1 MSDFIDEQ
9 IARLKQK
16 HNDPAYVAP
25 NLQDNIPQDNS
36 FTDNGSWLE
45 AAGIGAS
52 NMLNNLV
59 LGGSGQVLG
68 SIGDIVER
76 FSPFSGSRAND
87 RYRLIAAGLHPEIA
101 QQLSP
106 DQDSWLTALG
116 KYALQAH
123 NSIDDSIRDWR
134 NNAIGDNPSYG
145 TQVAEGVGSSLGFM
159 GAGLTGTALSGGN
172 VLTGAIL
179 SGLTEALSE
188 SGGTAADA
196 YRQGLYDN
204 GGLAAANKSFA
215 VNALLNAGLNAGAG
229 MFSPWMS
236 RIRNPITRYATQT
249 AGEVLNELIQ
259 EPSQQT
265 IEKSA
270 QQSLYNGGNFVT
282 ALGQNIPDWWDTAKQ
297 LAPTVAA
304 SSAITSLLKG
314 GLDMT
319 SAKDRQ
325 QVKDQWIYRNKD
337 IDVDNTDA
345 KIKAHFD
352 AVEALKKRLQREKSG
367 KNNPQTIDSLE
378 RRIDKRLH
386 QIERLKN
393 IRRPLANSEYVYT
406 PDDEISDSYT
416 ANISLNDSQH
426 ANTRYKLVELDSL
439 IMHDKPNRN
448 KPEYLDN
455 IHNIANNLEPS
466 RLGES
471 TSSSEGAPV
480 IAPDSSVEDG
490 YARLDALRQVYT
502 SDPQKANSYRN
513 WLTENAQSF
522 GYNPAEIQHMKQ
534 PVLVRQ
540 RISDIQ
546 NIAKPSTTSD
556 TQQSNEQASDNFP
569 RKTRNRRRNKIT
581 QNDSAVLV
589 PDTEADAE
597 NNSEN
602 QVIQTPTDNTSPII
616 APKSNTANVPAQAN
630 VPSQKPNPA
639 RKNNTVKIPVE
650 TVKRPEGKK
659 VEFINKKEI
668 DTTQNNIDPQRPT
681 GKKTK
686 IVTSRNTEVEIQYRV
701 LEADELI
708 PSNFE
713 QNGKVNPLYP
723 AELQPRDRTKD
734 LDGQIGDIA
743 HHPDPERLA
752 ENRMASDGAPVIGS
766 DRVVESGNGRV
777 MGLTRSYRLGKADAY
792 KQFLVDNAER
802 FGLHPD
808 DISAMQSPILV
819 RERLTDVNRQQFTSE
834 ANEASIASMGNTEN
848 AYDDARG
855 ITPNMLKQLD
865 FSKPIDE
872 NIPFVSS
879 FTGTLSRNEKNMMVD
894 KHGRPSRYAYER
906 ANYALAAKAYGDES
920 IIARLSETQNDDL
933 KNLSKGLLD
942 AALPLAV
949 LQDGSFRENLSLQ
962 NDIAEAVDWLQHIRK
977 EGLSVSEFLAAPNL
991 DFLHLSDNVETLLRF
1006 FDNHKRSPNDITQA
1020 FINYVQIAQN
1030 EAKNGQASMFD
1041 DSVRSKEDILTE
1053 ALRKVDAEKE
1063 GGTVAQ
1069 SSFKNWF
1076 GDWQKNPKKASKVVD
1091 EKGSPLIVFHGT
1103 NSENE
1108 AAPFSEFDTN
1118 GGHDLTRNTG
1128 AWFTSNRKAAK
1139 TFGNY
1144 VYEVYL
1150 NIRNPFIYESN
1161 NGLEDISMRE
1171 QIARDVRA
1179 GKYNIEGEPEYDGV
1193 IFRNVEDDSN
1203 DDLVSDVFVI
1213 FEKNQ
1218 VKSADLNN
1226 GNFDTVNAN
1235 VFRQDGSQDDNV
1247 QNIPTNDQKQEQEI
1261 SDDEDSQSN
1270 SDEYDGFIGYLDV
1283 NEHNGDT
1290 HSTNIFFDE
1299 DNGRPYLDITD
1310 DNGDS
1315 VATYDMRSDTF
1326 SIRPEHK
1333 TTGWVRNV
1341 EDDFRRQFGKNP
1353 TEEILRRSFRQQAID
1368 AGASEQNA
1376 DASATAYI
1384 AGNKFFAKYSGQS
1397 LFDTVRSDNLSI
1409 RKGIHQEN
1417 DNSRGSTTFIEQA
1430 KDEAGN
1436 VIKEAQTIVKLFQ
1449 NANKSTLLHEIGH
1462 IFLEKLKNLARANML
1477 NDKKGKLNK
1486 AGIDW
1491 GILMRHYGLKDIDF
1505 SKSLSGKD
1513 LELWHN
1519 AQENFAASLEKY
1531 FYKGNTH
1538 DGVSKKLKH
1547 IFEAFKGW
1555 LKDIYSALTNI
1566 KYTDTKGV
1574 KHAFSLSKDVKAV
1587 FDDFFADRNNTPR
1600 AIIDNGILSSYQP
1613 NNNNKRDISFPTQE
1627 IERRFVEASKPPSKM
1642 GTLARVKH
1650 AFLSGIK
1657 NIAAGD
1663 YADIARS
1670 QDPNVRKARNLFRQ
1684 LERDKKSVL
1693 AQAMKTFSDNLNGL
1707 DNEQLDLFNRARV
1720 IQDLMF
1726 RIEKVPGA
1734 DLPFGLTHQQVRDMH
1749 KKLMPHVENDEAVKN
1764 AIQKEEQTIQS
1775 INQDF
1780 INAARLLGY
1789 DMSGVFSNPH
1799 YYRHRIIDYMDAV
1812 RAGRR
1817 IDTSTGNINVQDTAD
1832 SMLREAFG
1840 RGYLKRYKGSTMDF
1854 VTDYVQAN
1862 SEVRVQ
1868 MLQDIE
1874 TLKTLYKLKQEYDI
1888 APRLKKQFGKQQDSQ
1903 QLRIDD
1909 GSQSFSQ
1916 SGDSEIAEWLAHVPE
1931 GMTALDPTII
1941 GLTESDKSVKE
1952 NILDNAIREF
1962 SQKNGIP
1969 IDRLLEQG
1977 LTVENNIMVI
1987 PNEIAETLR
1996 KMAKSKHRGA
2006 LGQAAKKLTTWWKQS
2021 VLFTPTRNLLYN
2033 IRNFTGDLDAV
2044 IAGNPHSL
2052 KHLPRAV
2059 KELTVWY
2066 TQHGKEGYEASQ
2078 DLQDYIRLSGTL
2090 GIQSLNLTRADAQ
2103 AILDLIP
2110 TPEKTKSG
2118 KTFPKRAD
2126 KEAAR
2131 LERAEARMQEAQN
2144 SQQDEEP
2151 GKLRKAAGIPF
2162 EAIRKFFKTEHDFTE
2177 WREHLLRF
2185 ATYLDYKQQMESNKN
2200 GRPNNWGAS
2209 IEEEVMS
2216 ISDIKERAFKMS
2228 NELLGAYDQVS
2239 EMGRQLRD
2247 FLIPFYSWMEVNMRR
2262 TWRLLKNGFKYGY
2275 GARQAKQLALGKAAS
2290 MPFYALSAAESVTKL
2305 MLLTGAMQMFNRFVF
2320 PDADDDLPNDV
2331 KYRPHVTVGEINGR
2345 VYYFDRLGAIAD
2357 VLDWFSL
2364 DSAWLDAK
2372 DFANGQQTLGG
2383 YLQKM
2388 IKAPFSKI
2396 INGLNPA
2403 IKMPIE
2409 LAMGRSMFPD
2419 AFNPSTIRDPAEYVA
2434 RSFGMV
2440 WPYRV
2445 ATGKPH
2451 DNLQELSKMFIYSQD
2466 ADEAAYWQTL
2476 DRVRQFQNQVLDKHF
2491 DGFAS
2496 TRRGRILQNI
2506 KKALRYKDGEAVRRF
2521 IREFHQADGTK
2532 QGLKQSMK
2540 AMDPLHG
2547 LSEKEKAQF
2556 LKWISPDDR
2565 KYLRKAQR
2573 YFHQLADRFLR

>member
-1 MSDFIDEQ
+1 MDFDFIDEQ

-25 NLQDNIPQDNS
+25 NLQDDIPQDNS
-36 FTDNGSWLE
+36 FTDNGNWLE

-59 LGGSGQVLG
+59 LGGSGQILG

-159 GAGLTGTALSGGN
+159 GAGLAGTALSGGN

-215 VNALLNAGLNAGAG
+215 VNALLNAGLNKYMG

-249 AGEVLNELIQ
+249 AGEVLNELVQ

-304 SSAITSLLKG
+304 SSAITSMLKG
-314 GLDMT
+314 GLDMS
-319 SAKDRQ
+319 SAKNRQ
-325 QVKDQWIYRNKD
+325 DVKDQWRNRIYDPEQTANQLKAELDARQKLQNQLARLQALTSFDGREAKINAINQSIKKADSRIATLQDRLKPGNLDYTPNTYDEFSGKVSKVTTNAGQNQYDTVFKLTEADD
-337 IDVDNTDA
+337 IITSHNDNFSVNEAFPQDRQIRQRGNEASKQEVERIATTLDPYALSDNYLAQNGAPIIGQDNTD
-345 KIKAHFD
+345 
-352 AVEALKKRLQREKSG
+352 LSG
-367 KNNPQTIDSLE
+367 NGRVLA
-378 RRIDKRLH
+378 
-386 QIERLKN
+386 
-393 IRRPLANSEYVYT
+393 IRRA
-406 PDDEISDSYT
+406 
-416 ANISLNDSQH
+416 
-426 ANTRYKLVELDSL
+426 YKAY
-439 IMHDKPNRN
+439 
-448 KPEYLDN
+448 PER
-455 IHNIANNLEPS
+455 A
-466 RLGES
+466 
-471 TSSSEGAPV
+471 
-480 IAPDSSVEDG
+480 
-490 YARLDALRQVYT
+490 
-502 SDPQKANSYRN
+502 KAYKQFIID
-513 WLTENAQSF
+513 NAQSF
-522 GYNPAEIQHMKQ
+522 GVDPEIAKNMKM
-534 PVLVRQ
+534 PVLVRVLQGNHDLAKFATEANENTIQQLDAGEQANNDAKKILEGNLFQHLEQGKPLAQQTDFLNAFAAVLPDTDKGKLQTEHGKSGISQELVNRAQNALLSVAYGNNDIINKLTSITPNEDLSKGVSNALKALAPDFANIIAKGKSDLSIGDDIADAVKALDRFRNNKDKTTEEQIEQPNLPLDGLQLSEEAELLLRYFQHYRNNPQMILQGLANYAKFAQGQEGSNSQQGTLFGKESQLNEKKITLLELALGSNLEQAREWTRQKASQKSSSQQTQQNQQTQTQQQQQGAKLVNTRQIDSSKQETRQSKKSPDYSESTDKSDLSLYPSPKNRDINGWDALGFNDNQQESPFDVPRIADISGYQLNTGNEQQTAKPQSNSPNLNDNQGKGNLGSYIGNRSQVTNQ
-540 RISDIQ
+540 RGLELLSSEQNNNQDSPFHVPAYADISPYTGQELNNDDNTPEAKIPVNNSQADNQQGLSTFEEALRGALQVMNNEWDNNPNKEYSFASLYAYMDSLPQDLSNKLAEYLHKIRVNKAFIHNDWVTDHNASRIPTYTIPDIQ
-546 NIAKPSTTSD
+546 RLKQMLQELNEKAALHDNNI
-556 TQQSNEQASDNFP
+556 QQVPKQQG
-569 RKTRNRRRNKIT
+569 KII
-581 QNDSAVLV
+581 QDSGL
-589 PDTEADAE
+589 
-597 NNSEN
+597 NNSE
-602 QVIQTPTDNTSPII
+602 QDSKDDDYMPQEII
-616 APKSNTANVPAQAN
+616 REKDRTT
-630 VPSQKPNPA
+630 
-639 RKNNTVKIPVE
+639 TVQGRKIPR
-650 TVKRPEGKK
+650 T
-659 VEFINKKEI
+659 
-668 DTTQNNIDPQRPT
+668 
-681 GKKTK
+681 
-686 IVTSRNTEVEIQYRV
+686 Y
-701 LEADELI
+701 I
-708 PSNFE
+708 PSE
-713 QNGKVNPLYP
+713 REAIQKAITKGKSATRYIF
-723 AELQPRDRTKD
+723 ASQASQ
-734 LDGQIGDIA
+734 DGQQTTAPHNPQKYSYDAKLTGYDGYLGDFSIGIGNNESVSHA
-743 HHPDPERLA
+743 FFGEQ
-752 ENRMASDGAPVIGS
+752 DGLPFV
-766 DRVVESGNGRV
+766 
-777 MGLTRSYRLGKADAY
+777 GLTD
-792 KQFLVDNAER
+792 
-802 FGLHPD
+802 PD
-808 DISAMQSPILV
+808 
-819 RERLTDVNRQQFTSE
+819 
-834 ANEASIASMGNTEN
+834 
-848 AYDDARG
+848 
-855 ITPNMLKQLD
+855 
-865 FSKPIDE
+865 
-872 NIPFVSS
+872 
-879 FTGTLSRNEKNMMVD
+879 
-894 KHGRPSRYAYER
+894 
-906 ANYALAAKAYGDES
+906 
-920 IIARLSETQNDDL
+920 
-933 KNLSKGLLD
+933 
-942 AALPLAV
+942 
-949 LQDGSFRENLSLQ
+949 
-962 NDIAEAVDWLQHIRK
+962 
-977 EGLSVSEFLAAPNL
+977 
-991 DFLHLSDNVETLLRF
+991 
-1006 FDNHKRSPNDITQA
+1006 
-1020 FINYVQIAQN
+1020 
-1030 EAKNGQASMFD
+1030 
-1041 DSVRSKEDILTE
+1041 
-1053 ALRKVDAEKE
+1053 
-1063 GGTVAQ
+1063 
-1069 SSFKNWF
+1069 
-1076 GDWQKNPKKASKVVD
+1076 
-1091 EKGSPLIVFHGT
+1091 
-1103 NSENE
+1103 
-1108 AAPFSEFDTN
+1108 
-1118 GGHDLTRNTG
+1118 
-1128 AWFTSNRKAAK
+1128 
-1139 TFGNY
+1139 
-1144 VYEVYL
+1144 
-1150 NIRNPFIYESN
+1150 
-1161 NGLEDISMRE
+1161 
-1171 QIARDVRA
+1171 
-1179 GKYNIEGEPEYDGV
+1179 
-1193 IFRNVEDDSN
+1193 
-1203 DDLVSDVFVI
+1203 
-1213 FEKNQ
+1213 
-1218 VKSADLNN
+1218 
-1226 GNFDTVNAN
+1226 GNFV
-1235 VFRQDGSQDDNV
+1235 V
-1247 QNIPTNDQKQEQEI
+1247 
-1261 SDDEDSQSN
+1261 
-1270 SDEYDGFIGYLDV
+1270 
-1283 NEHNGDT
+1283 
-1290 HSTNIFFDE
+1290 
-1299 DNGRPYLDITD
+1299 
-1310 DNGDS
+1310 
-1315 VATYDMRSDTF
+1315 TYDMLNKSFFINEGYEKSPFAR
-1326 SIRPEHK
+1326 R
-1333 TTGWVRNV
+1333 V
-1341 EDDFRRQFGKNP
+1341 EDDFKRQLGNNP
-1353 TEEILRRSFRQQAID
+1353 TEEILRRLVMFKAINAEEND
-1368 AGASEQNA
+1368 TIADVASRIYMEENKNLA
-1376 DASATAYI
+1376 DQTGI
-1384 AGNKFFAKYSGQS
+1384 S
-1397 LFDTVRSDNLSI
+1397 LLNMVLADNLSI
-1409 RKGIHQEN
+1409 QKINRVGN
-1417 DNSRGSTTFIEQA
+1417 NGDRGSTKITPKTDINGNPLFEAQNIVSMFKNSDASSLIHEFWHMYQEKIKRLGNAGLIKEGTRLFDDWQTIRSEAGMLQTNFNQQLSPEDQA
-1430 KDEAGN
+1430 KWRNSQE
-1436 VIKEAQTIVKLFQ
+1436 K
-1449 NANKSTLLHEIGH
+1449 NAAMFEKYLREGKHPQGLSKKMQQVFKTFKDWLSNIYHKITDIFYTDAKGRRRNDFAVNPRIRQVFDH
-1462 IFLEKLKNLARANML
+1462 IFADKRNLNLNSNNQQGQTFRSYSDPQGFQEFRQSGLSPQGWFSRLIGRAKNW
-1477 NDKKGKLNK
+1477 
-1486 AGIDW
+1486 AGSF
-1491 GILMRHYGLKDIDF
+1491 F
-1505 SKSLSGKD
+1505 SIAHKPHKPSNLD
-1513 LELWHN
+1513 LL
-1519 AQENFAASLEKY
+1519 
-1531 FYKGNTH
+1531 
-1538 DGVSKKLKH
+1538 
-1547 IFEAFKGW
+1547 
-1555 LKDIYSALTNI
+1555 
-1566 KYTDTKGV
+1566 
-1574 KHAFSLSKDVKAV
+1574 
-1587 FDDFFADRNNTPR
+1587 
-1600 AIIDNGILSSYQP
+1600 
-1613 NNNNKRDISFPTQE
+1613 FPTQE
-1627 IERRFVEASKPPSKM
+1627 IERRFTEAGKIPSKA

-1684 LERDKKSVL
+1684 LERDKKSAL

-1707 DNEQLDLFNRARV
+1707 NNEQLDLFNRARV

-1749 KKLMPHVENDEAVKN
+1749 KKLMQHVENDEAVKN

-1789 DMSGVFSNPH
+1789 DMSGIFSNPH
-1799 YYRHRIIDYMDAV
+1799 YYRHRIIDYMDAI

-1840 RGYLKRYKGSTMDF
+1840 RGYFKRYKGSTMDF

-1916 SGDSEIAEWLAHVPE
+1916 SGDSEIAEWLANVPE

-2059 KELTVWY
+2059 KELTAWY

-2103 AILDLIP
+2103 AIIDLFP
-2110 TPEKTKSG
+2110 TPAKTKKG
-2118 KTFPKRAD
+2118 NKYPKRAQ
-2126 KEAAR
+2126 KEAER
-2131 LERAEARMQEAQN
+2131 LSRVEARMQEAQN
-2144 SQQDEEP
+2144 AQEDEDP
-2151 GKLRKAAGIPF
+2151 GKLKKAWAKAMWG
-2162 EAIRKFFKTEHDFTE
+2162 ARKFFEIEHGFTE

-2216 ISDIKERAFKMS
+2216 IDDIKERAFKMS
-2228 NELLGAYDQVS
+2228 NELLGPYDQIS
-2239 EMGRQLRD
+2239 EIGRQLRD
-2247 FLIPFYSWMEVNMRR
+2247 ALIPFYSWMEVNMRR
-2262 TWRLLKNGFKYGY
+2262 TWRLLKNGFKQGRDFGLKKVQRY
-2275 GARQAKQLALGKAAS
+2275 ALGKAAAVPIYAASAGWS
-2290 MPFYALSAAESVTKL
+2290 MGKL
-2305 MLLTGAMQMFNRFVF
+2305 LLLTGAMQMFNRFVF

-2345 VYYFDRLGAIAD
+2345 VHYLDRLGSVGD
-2357 VLDWFSL
+2357 WLDWFNL

-2388 IKAPFSKI
+2388 IKAPFSKV

-2434 RSFGMV
+2434 RSFGLV
-2440 WPYRV
+2440 WQYRV
-2445 ATGKPH
+2445 ITGKPH
-2451 DNLQELSKMFIYSQD
+2451 DNIQELTKLFVYSQD

-2573 YFHQLADRFLR
+2573 YFHQLTDRFLR